1 MKKRPRFHTSL
12 VNNKKLKKTKN
23 GKRKVTK
30 PKKLDV
36 PIDEVDSNDLKENT
50 TIDNNMDEVQVKM
63 KDTLVIPIP
72 FEDTSVN
79 DCASKNDSKFLLPMP
94 LPQPSTFN
102 PEMKSKSPTKRTN
115 LLKSKR
121 LAPYKTTKSS
131 NNVQNDTVAPY
142 LSNTIWSN
150 PIYSF
155 KSPTT
160 VTAPSMNSIIS
171 TTRNVQNNQIVI
183 PEFSQPNSLLPFV
196 TNSKYDDVYLRMRRQ
211 LKLEQETY
219 KSIQEKLKIDE
230 LKVSIELQKV
240 LFKNSVN

>member
-23 GKRKVTK
+23 GKKKVTK
-30 PKKLDV
+30 PKQLDV

-50 TIDNNMDEVQVKM
+50 AIDNMDDFQVKM

-72 FEDTSVN
+72 YEDTSVN
-79 DCASKNDSKFLLPMP
+79 DCASKNNPKFSIPMP

-102 PEMKSKSPTKRTN
+102 TEMKSKSPTKRTN
-115 LLKSKR
+115 FLKSKR
-121 LAPYKTTKSS
+121 LTPYKTTKSS
-131 NNVQNDTVAPY
+131 NNFQNDIVAPY
-142 LSNTIWSN
+142 QSDIIWNN

-155 KSPTT
+155 KSPT
-160 VTAPSMNSIIS
+160 TAPSMNSIIS

-183 PEFSQPNSLLPFV
+183 PEFSQPNSLLPLV
-196 TNSKYDDVYLRMRRQ
+196 TNSNDHDVYLRMRRQ
-211 LKLEQETY
+211 LKIEQETY

-240 LFKNSVN
+240 LFKNSVK